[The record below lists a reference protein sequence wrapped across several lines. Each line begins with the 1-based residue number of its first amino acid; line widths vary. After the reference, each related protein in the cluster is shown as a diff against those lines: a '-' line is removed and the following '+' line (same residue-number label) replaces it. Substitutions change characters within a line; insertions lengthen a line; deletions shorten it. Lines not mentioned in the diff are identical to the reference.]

1 MAPRDKGREQDKA
14 SASRRAP
21 RQKAQ
26 AAGEHERHLNPSPA
40 RALKR
45 AASAPPSVLRPAD
58 IKALQ
63 QTVGNR
69 AVARLLGRQPR
80 PAPPQPSAPAQ
91 AVQLKAELEET
102 PRAES
107 RVTGGAPNRTGLPDN
122 LRAGVE
128 SLSGMSLD
136 DVKVHYNSPRPAEVQ
151 ALAYTQG
158 TDIHLAPG
166 EEAHLPHEAWH
177 VVQQKQGRVK
187 PTLQAKGLPIND
199 DAGLEREA
207 DVMGQTALS
216 GAASVAQRK
225 EYGASYP
232 SRPGSGLIQ
241 RTPAAKVI
249 QRAASITLPLDP
261 NYIKPWAEGD
271 WEEKGWNIKT
281 LHPEYAEHFDTRHVR
296 DDVEDATAIAAL
308 QARDKAIPVNTIY
321 KKGDLA
327 TATNTLKKTY
337 FLRAGRTRD
346 VQVTLTDVP
355 NKKARWRQAAAG
367 GPRAGA
373 DEKKLANAA
382 NYSADAELTTSTLT
396 AKIADGGMVKLFHVG

>member
-1 MAPRDKGREQDKA
+1 MAPRDKGREQEKA

-21 RQKAQ
+21 QQQAQ
-26 AAGEHERHLNPSPA
+26 AASEHERPLNPSPA

-45 AASAPPSVLRPAD
+45 AASVPPSALRPAD

-63 QTVGNR
+63 HTVGNR
-69 AVARLLGRQPR
+69 AVVRLLGQQPR
-80 PAPPQPSAPAQ
+80 SAPPQPSAPAQ
-91 AVQLKAELEET
+91 AVQLKAELEEA

-107 RVTGGAPNRTGLPDN
+107 RVMGGAPNRTGLPDN

-166 EEAHLPHEAWH
+166 EEGHLAHEAWH

-207 DVMGQTALS
+207 DVMGQMALS
-216 GAASVAQRK
+216 GAVSVAQRK
-225 EYGASYP
+225 EFGASY
-232 SRPGSGLIQ
+232 SSQPGSGLIQ
-241 RTPAAKVI
+241 CTPAAKVI
-249 QRAASITLPLDP
+249 QRAPTMTLPPLDP
-261 NYIKPWAEGD
+261 KYIKPWAQGD
-271 WEEKGWNIKT
+271 WDVKGWRVKT
-281 LHPEYAEHFDTRHVR
+281 LHPEYAEHFTDRHVR
-296 DDVEDATAIAAL
+296 DDVEDATAKAAL
-308 QARDKAIPVNTIY
+308 KSRVKTVSVNTIY
-321 KKGDLA
+321 KKADLA
-327 TATNTLKKTY
+327 TAADTLKKTY
-337 FLRAGRTRD
+337 YLKTGQTRD

-355 NKKARWRQAAAG
+355 NKKGRWRQAAGA
-367 GPRAGA
+367 RSAA
-373 DEKKLANAA
+373 DETALAEDA
-382 NYSADAELTTSTLT
+382 NYTADAELTTSTLT
-396 AKIADGGMVKLFHVG
+396 ARIADGGMVKLFHV